1 MEELALRDVPQELR
15 EEIAKDISDFM
26 VGFAKLCNTDFE
38 QDAELGGS
46 GTLVQIDDVYGILT
60 AYHVLKKL
68 PDTGDI
74 GLILPRRSQPQLHAP
89 TIKGEVVQKVKVA
102 YGENADEGPDIGFLL
117 LPSEVAGWLKAI
129 KSFYNL
135 SRRREKVLTSP
146 HDYRDGV
153 WFLCGFAAEQ
163 TSEEPAQAG
172 FAKVKVFRG
181 DIGVVG
187 VNREFSIDDFDYFD
201 FEARYG
207 GINHAPESFKGFS
220 GGGLWQAPLI
230 RGEDGKLRAK
240 EIILSGVAFYETG
253 RADNR
258 NVIRCHGRRSVYKQ
272 AIERVKGIAS

>member
-1 MEELALRDVPQELR
+1 MEELPLCDVPQELR
-15 EEIAKDISDFM
+15 EEIAKYISDFM
-26 VGFAKLCNTDFE
+26 VGFVILRDTDFE
-38 QDAELGGS
+38 QEAELGGS

-60 AYHVLKKL
+60 AYHVLKNL

-74 GLILPRRSQPQLHAP
+74 GLILPTRSQPQLRAP
-89 TIKGEVVQKVKVA
+89 KIKGEVVQKVKVA
-102 YGENADEGPDIGFLL
+102 HGKKAAEGPDIGFLL
-117 LPSEVAGWLKAI
+117 LPPVEVGWLRSI

-135 SRRREKVLTSP
+135 SRHCGKVLTSP
-146 HDYRDGV
+146 QDYHDGV
-153 WFLCGFAAEQ
+153 WFLCGFAAEH

-181 DIGVVG
+181 AVGAGG

-207 GINHAPESFKGFS
+207 GINQAPESFEGYS

-240 EIILSGVAFYETG
+240 EIVLSGVAFYETD
-253 RADNR
+253 RNDNR
-258 NVIRCHGRRSVYKQ
+258 NLIRCHGRRSVYQQ
-272 AIERVKGIAS
+272 AIEHVKGIAS